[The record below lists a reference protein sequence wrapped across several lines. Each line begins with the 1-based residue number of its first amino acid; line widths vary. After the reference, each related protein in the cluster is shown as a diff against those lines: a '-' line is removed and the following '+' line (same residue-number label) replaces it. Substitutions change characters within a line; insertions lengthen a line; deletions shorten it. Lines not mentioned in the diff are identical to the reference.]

1 MKIDAIEWVDAKYT
15 GVCDKHDPSPAQK
28 HNVKEKTQFLI
39 SFEPKFIIFV
49 LIESLYNPK
58 YNSEKS

>member
-1 MKIDAIEWVDAKYT
+1 MPLSESTQSIQTCAINMT
-15 GVCDKHDPSPAQK
+15 PSPAQK
-28 HNVKEKTQFLI
+28 HNVKEQTQIFI

-58 YNSEKS
+58 YNS